1 MLLQTA
7 EEYESHI
14 GDDKSSALMKLLRSY
29 CLNIQT
35 HMLTSIILFYARWV
49 GLHALQDIV

>member
-14 GDDKSSALMKLLRSY
+14 SDDKSSALMKLLRSWH

-35 HMLTSIILFYARWV
+35 HMLTSIILF
-49 GLHALQDIV
+49 